1 MKKQRL
7 GTHVP
12 SLSDATGGLVDDLGS
27 PLINTN
33 TEGGSAQTLG
43 ATLRREL
50 VAGVANGDFSIPPAK
65 PTSSLPNEDDD
76 NDNSLPFWTLVSPGN
91 GVVAKLVQTSSAAS
105 GYELRFTIKPG
116 ASNGTAGGD
125 AHTHYLERYLPVAA
139 SRARSFIYQPRTT
152 WNCSSGASSANV
164 SIWAEA
170 QYFTREEAAIG
181 SATTGSLAITGL
193 NQEIGLQPSAV
204 AVEGD
209 AGFLRYRTGITVT
222 GAISTTET
230 ATIREIRM
238 SSGEV
243 QAIFAD
249 QSAPGSNRGSISL
262 NNARLTTSVAGGA
275 GASAYLDAT
284 ATSSPSS
291 RGIFS
296 FDTVTPI
303 GATYSNGTV
312 AVPQST
318 VTKLNLGA
326 SPDAGAVLGN
336 PTSNEITPPAGLYLV
351 TVNAVFAAESGGKY
365 RRVRIFKNSAAV
377 AGVNQSNMAASVP
390 DDELNVSTVVPMNG
404 TDTLSARADHDHN
417 GNIDV
422 TCTEFSLIRL
432 GAAW

>member
-50 VAGVANGDFSIPPAK
+50 VAGVANGDFSIPPAR
-65 PTSSLPNEDDD
+65 PTAALPNEDDD
-76 NDNSLPFWTLVSPGN
+76 NDNGLPFWTLVSPGG

-116 ASNGTAGGD
+116 ALNGTAGEDG
-125 AHTHYLERYLPVAA
+125 HTHYLERYLPVAA

-152 WNCSSGASSANV
+152 WSCSSGASSANV

-170 QYFTREEAAIG
+170 QYFTREEVAIG
-181 SATTGSLAITGL
+181 TAATGSLAMTGL
-193 NQEIGLQPSAV
+193 SQEVGLQPSAV
-204 AVEGD
+204 AVEAD

-262 NNARLTTSVAGGA
+262 NNARLTSLVAGGA

-284 ATSSPSS
+284 GTSSPNS
-291 RGIFS
+291 RGTFS
-296 FDTVTPI
+296 FDTVAPI
-303 GATYSNGTV
+303 GTQYWFPVTTV
-312 AVPQST
+312 VSGDQTTLSLAGGLV
-318 VTKLNLGA
+318 GA
-326 SPDAGAVLGN
+326 GVGLASGDL
-336 PTSNEITPPAGLYLV
+336 ITPPAGLYLV
-351 TVNAVFAAESGGKY
+351 TLNASFEISAGGSFRQISLWRDSFPWVFA
-365 RRVRIFKNSAAV
+365 SAAP
-377 AGVNQSNMAASVP
+377 AGSSIST
-390 DDELNVSTVVPMNG
+390 DLCVSGVVDLDG
-404 TDTLSARADHDHN
+404 EQTISATAFHDAGADLDITLTQLTL
-417 GNIDV
+417 V
-422 TCTEFSLIRL
+422 RL